1 MEDKE
6 RTWTPDHDQQEI
18 IDIRQGRHLVLAPP
32 GCGKTQIL
40 AERTRKAHAGG
51 VPYGDMLCLTFTN
64 RAARGMRERIG
75 ANLDDPHT
83 TEVFVGNVHRYCARF
98 LFENAVVPAET
109 SVIDDDTAVSIL
121 ATYLNEDE
129 TKVMDDYR
137 RRSDYARVV
146 FISHLMMEVEHGLP
160 KSLRQHPDCLTREDI
175 AVFRALCKMQG
186 KEFTREAL
194 LDIYHH
200 NDYYRDAVTL
210 PGFDPVLRPSAQRTL
225 QRLRYAHAYQ
235 AYKTQNLLIDFEDLL
250 LLTYFSLHNQKDYK
264 RYPWIQVDEVQDLN
278 PLQLAII
285 DELSEDAG
293 NGESHDGVAHSEDL
307 PGEGNQAVSTM
318 TDRGCVV
325 YLGDEQQ
332 AIFSFMGAKLST
344 LGLLKERCGGNI
356 HYLGKNHRSPK
367 YLLDLLNRYAVEV
380 LRTDPDLLPK
390 TDDVDKDANGRLAI
404 IASDNVDCEQT
415 DIAHIVGE
423 LRQSHPHETVAVI
436 VNANRDADSMS
447 KTLETQGIHHFKV
460 SGSDL
465 FSSEE
470 VKLLLAHLTVLDN
483 DQQFLAWARLLKGL
497 QVCSTH
503 ASARRLMHLLKERAI
518 SPADLLTGDKTML
531 QRFVETY
538 QHEDIVVFDT
548 ETTGLNVFEDDVV
561 QIAAERIRQGR
572 VVDTFSVYVETDREI
587 PQMLGD
593 IVNPIIEERKHQ
605 QLHSHEEALRMFLD
619 FARGSVLLG
628 HNADYD
634 YHIMQ
639 CNVERYLPEVNW
651 AEQQPV
657 CFDSLRLIRLLRP
670 DLKAFKLK
678 LLLQE
683 LHLEGQNSHL
693 ADDDVFATVSL
704 VNYCY
709 EKAQEIVPQQQELL
723 SRKGVAAQIELLR
736 RHYAD
741 CYAEGLRQL
750 YVRREPSATP
760 ALVAELQRFHDG
772 VVKNEW
778 MRRVEKLPVILR
790 FLTKDVI
797 DVGQEP
803 SLKEQLDRHVVEL
816 NTFKEA
822 DLCGSSTMEE
832 KVFVST
838 IHKAKG
844 LEFDSVIVFDV
855 VDGRIPNYYN
865 GDNQQ
870 LNDEDARKLYVAMSR
885 AKRRLFI
892 SYSKAK
898 MTAYGIKPQRLS
910 RFLNNVK
917 EMMEQ

>member
-1 MEDKE
+1 MESKE
-6 RTWTPDHDQQEI
+6 KTWTPDRDQQEI
-18 IDIRQGRHLVLAPP
+18 IGLQYGRHLVLAPP

-40 AERTRKAHAGG
+40 AERIRKAHAEG
-51 VPYGDMLCLTFTN
+51 VAYSDMLCLTFTN
-64 RAARGMRERIG
+64 RAARGMRERISS
-75 ANLDDPHT
+75 NLGDSGT
-83 TEVFVGNVHRYCARF
+83 TQVFVGNVHRFCARF
-98 LFENAVVPAET
+98 LFENAVVPGET

-129 TKVMDDYR
+129 DKVLGNYR
-137 RRSDYARVV
+137 RRSDYNRVL
-146 FISHLMMEVEHGLP
+146 FISHLMYEIEHRLP
-160 KSLRQHPDCLTREDI
+160 KALRQHPDCLTKEDI
-175 AVFRALCKMQG
+175 AALRAICKMQHR
-186 KEFTREAL
+186 EFTREAL

-200 NDYYRDAVTL
+200 NDFYRDAVL
-210 PGFDPVLRPSAQRTL
+210 QPDFDAVLRPSAQRTL
-225 QRLRYAHAYQ
+225 QFLRYAHAYQ
-235 AYKTQNLLIDFEDLL
+235 AYKRQNLLLDFEDLL
-250 LLTYFSLHNQKDYK
+250 LLTYFALHDNADYK

-285 DELSEDAG
+285 NELSTASLVEQ
-293 NGESHDGVAHSEDL
+293 SSQHDTHSLSD
-307 PGEGNQAVSTM
+307 EG
-318 TDRGCVV
+318 CII

-344 LGLLKERCGGNI
+344 LGLLKDRCKGNI
-356 HYLGKNHRSPK
+356 HYLGQNHRSPK
-367 YLLDLLNRYAVEV
+367 YLLDFLNRYAVNE
-380 LRTDPDLLPK
+380 LHTDPELLPQ
-390 TDDVDKDANGRLAI
+390 TADCDDKANGRLAI
-404 IASDNVDCEQT
+404 VASDDVDSEFN
-415 DIAHIVGE
+415 DIAHLVE
-423 LRQSHPHETVAVI
+423 QLRHAHPEETVAVI
-436 VNANRDADSMS
+436 VNANRDADAMS
-447 KTLETQGIHHFKV
+447 RALTAQDIRHFKV

-465 FSSEE
+465 FASDE

-483 DQQFLAWARLLKGL
+483 DQQFLAWARLFKGL
-497 QVCSTH
+497 QVCATH
-503 ASARRLMHLLKERAI
+503 ASARRLMHQLKERAV
-518 SPADLLTGDKTML
+518 SPAELLTGDKTML

-538 QHEDIVVFDT
+538 QQEDIVVFDT

-587 PQMLGD
+587 PLMLGD

-605 QLHSHEEALRMFLD
+605 QLHSHAEALRMFLN
-619 FARGSVLLG
+619 FAHGSALLG

-639 CNVERYLPEVNW
+639 CNVARYLPGVSW
-651 AEQQPV
+651 VEQQPV

-709 EKAQEIVPQQQELL
+709 EKAQEVVLQQQEFL
-723 SRKGVAAQIELLR
+723 SRKGVAAQIKLLR
-736 RHYAD
+736 DHYASF
-741 CYAEGLRQL
+741 YTEALQRLYQRRQPT
-750 YVRREPSATP
+750 EDP
-760 ALVAELQRFHDG
+760 ALVAELQLFSDYA
-772 VVKNEW
+772 VKKGW
-778 MRRVEKLPVILR
+778 MKRLEKLPVILR
-790 FLTKDVI
+790 FLAYDII
-797 DVGQEP
+797 DVEQER
-803 SLKEQLDRHVVEL
+803 SLKEQLDRHVMEL

-822 DLCGSSTMEE
+822 DLCGSTTIEDR
-832 KVFVST
+832 VFVST

-844 LEFDSVIVFDV
+844 LEFDNVIVFDV

-892 SYSKAK
+892 AYSKAK
-898 MTAYGIKPQRLS
+898 LTAYGIKQQRLS
-910 RFLNNVK
+910 RFLDSVK
-917 EMMEQ
+917 EMME

>member
-1 MEDKE
+1 MESKE
-6 RTWTPDHDQQEI
+6 KTWTPDRDQQEI
-18 IDIRQGRHLVLAPP
+18 IGLSHGRHLVLAPP

-40 AERTRKAHAGG
+40 AERVRKAHAEG
-51 VPYGDMLCLTFTN
+51 VAYSDMLCLTFTN
-64 RAARGMRERIG
+64 RAARGMRERISS
-75 ANLDDPHT
+75 NLGDPDT
-83 TEVFVGNVHRYCARF
+83 AQVFVGNVHRFCVRF
-98 LFENAVVPAET
+98 LFENAVVPGET

-129 TKVMDDYR
+129 DKVMGNYQ
-137 RRSDYARVV
+137 RRSDYNRVV
-146 FISHLMMEVEHGLP
+146 FISHLMYEIEHGLP
-160 KSLRQHPDCLTREDI
+160 KALRQHPDCLSSEDI
-175 AVFRALCKMQG
+175 AALRAICKMQRR
-186 KEFTREAL
+186 EFTREAL

-200 NDYYRDAVTL
+200 NDFYRDAVL
-210 PGFDPVLRPSAQRTL
+210 QPDFDVVLRPSAQRTL
-225 QRLRYAHAYQ
+225 QFLRYAHAYQ
-235 AYKTQNLLIDFEDLL
+235 AYKRQNLLLDFEDLL
-250 LLTYFSLHNQKDYK
+250 LLTYLALHDNKDYK

-285 DELSEDAG
+285 DELATASLAVASSEHKSQTPSA
-293 NGESHDGVAHSEDL
+293 A
-307 PGEGNQAVSTM
+307 
-318 TDRGCVV
+318 GCVI

-344 LGLLKERCGGNI
+344 LGLLKERCKGNI
-356 HYLGKNHRSPK
+356 HYLGQNHRSPK
-367 YLLDLLNRYAVEV
+367 YLLNFLNRYAVNE
-380 LRTDPDLLPK
+380 LHTDPELLPQ
-390 TDDVDKDANGRLAI
+390 TADCDDKANGRLAI
-404 IASDNVDCEQT
+404 VASDDVDSEFNDTAHLVEQLRH
-415 DIAHIVGE
+415 AHPE
-423 LRQSHPHETVAVI
+423 ETVAVI
-436 VNANRDADSMS
+436 VNANRDADAMS
-447 KTLETQGIHHFKV
+447 RALSAQDIRHFKV

-465 FSSEE
+465 FASDE

-483 DQQFLAWARLLKGL
+483 DQQFLAWARLFKGL
-497 QVCSTH
+497 QVCATH
-503 ASARRLMHLLKERAI
+503 ASARRLMHQLKKRAV
-518 SPADLLTGDKTML
+518 SPAELLTGDKTML

-538 QHEDIVVFDT
+538 QQEDIVVFDT

-587 PQMLGD
+587 PSMLGD

-605 QLHSHEEALRMFLD
+605 QLHSHAEALRMFLN
-619 FARGSVLLG
+619 FAHGSALLG

-639 CNVERYLPEVNW
+639 CNVDRYLPEVNW
-651 AEQQPV
+651 AERQPV

-709 EKAQEIVPQQQELL
+709 EKAQEVVPQQQEFL
-723 SRKGVAAQIELLR
+723 SRKGVAAQIKLLR
-736 RHYAD
+736 DHYASF
-741 CYAEGLRQL
+741 YIEALQRLYQRRQPT
-750 YVRREPSATP
+750 EDP
-760 ALVAELQRFHDG
+760 ALVAELQLFSDYA
-772 VVKNEW
+772 VKNGW
-778 MRRVEKLPVILR
+778 MKQVKKLPVILR
-790 FLTKDVI
+790 FLAYDII
-797 DVGQEP
+797 DVEKEH
-803 SLKEQLDRHVVEL
+803 SLKEQLDSHVMEL

-822 DLCGSSTMEE
+822 DLCGSTTIQEH
-832 KVFVST
+832 VFVST

-844 LEFDSVIVFDV
+844 LEFDNVIVFDV

-898 MTAYGIKPQRLS
+898 LTAYGIKQQRLS
-910 RFLNNVK
+910 RFLDSVK
-917 EMMEQ
+917 EMMG

>member
-1 MEDKE
+1 MESKE
-6 RTWTPDHDQQEI
+6 KTWTPDQDQQEI
-18 IDIRQGRHLVLAPP
+18 IGLQHGRHLVLAPP

-40 AERTRKAHAGG
+40 AERIRKAHAGG
-51 VPYGDMLCLTFTN
+51 VAYSDMLCLTFTN
-64 RAARGMRERIG
+64 RAARGMRERISSYLG
-75 ANLDDPHT
+75 DPGT
-83 TEVFVGNVHRYCARF
+83 TQVFVGNVHRFCARF
-98 LFENAVVPAET
+98 LFENAVVPGET

-129 TKVMDDYR
+129 DKVMGNYQ
-137 RRSDYARVV
+137 RRSDYNRVV
-146 FISHLMMEVEHGLP
+146 FISHLMYEIEHGLP
-160 KSLRQHPDCLTREDI
+160 KALLQHPDCLTKEDI
-175 AVFRALCKMQG
+175 TALRAICKMQHR
-186 KEFTREAL
+186 EFTREAL

-200 NDYYRDAVTL
+200 NEFYRDAVL
-210 PGFDPVLRPSAQRTL
+210 QPDFDAVLRLSAQRTL
-225 QRLRYAHAYQ
+225 QFLRYAHAYQ
-235 AYKTQNLLIDFEDLL
+235 AYKRQNLLLDFEDLL
-250 LLTYFSLHNQKDYK
+250 LLTYLALHDNTDYK

-285 DELSEDAG
+285 DELAMASLAVASSG
-293 NGESHDGVAHSEDL
+293 PESRSQS
-307 PGEGNQAVSTM
+307 GEG
-318 TDRGCVV
+318 CVI

-344 LGLLKERCGGNI
+344 LGLLKERCKGNI
-356 HYLGKNHRSPK
+356 HYLGQNHRSPK
-367 YLLDLLNRYAVEV
+367 YLLDLLNRYAVDE
-380 LRTDPDLLPK
+380 LHTDPELLPQ
-390 TDDVDKDANGRLAI
+390 TADGDDKANGRLAI
-404 IASDNVDCEQT
+404 LASDDVDSEFNDTAHLVEQLRH
-415 DIAHIVGE
+415 AHPE
-423 LRQSHPHETVAVI
+423 ETVAVI
-436 VNANRDADSMS
+436 VNANRDADAMS
-447 KTLETQGIHHFKV
+447 RALTAQDIRHFKV

-465 FSSEE
+465 FASDE

-483 DQQFLAWARLLKGL
+483 DQQFLAWARLFKGL
-497 QVCSTH
+497 QVCATH
-503 ASARRLMHLLKERAI
+503 ASARRLMHQLKERAV
-518 SPADLLTGDKTML
+518 SPAELLMGDKTML

-538 QHEDIVVFDT
+538 QQEDIVVFDT

-587 PQMLGD
+587 PSMLGD

-605 QLHSHEEALRMFLD
+605 QLHSHAEALRMFLD
-619 FARGSVLLG
+619 FAHGSVLLG

-639 CNVERYLPEVNW
+639 CNVERYLSEVNW
-651 AEQQPV
+651 AERQPV

-709 EKAQEIVPQQQELL
+709 EKAQEIVPQQQEFL
-723 SRKGVAAQIELLR
+723 SRKGVAAQIKLLR
-736 RHYAD
+736 DHYASF
-741 CYAEGLRQL
+741 YSEALQRLYQRRQPT
-750 YVRREPSATP
+750 EDP
-760 ALVAELQRFHDG
+760 ALVAELQLFSDYA
-772 VVKNEW
+772 VKNGW
-778 MRRVEKLPVILR
+778 MKQVKKLPVILR
-790 FLTKDVI
+790 FLAYDII
-797 DVGQEP
+797 DVEQER
-803 SLKEQLDRHVVEL
+803 SLKEQLDRHVMEL

-822 DLCGSSTMEE
+822 DLCGSSTIQEH
-832 KVFVST
+832 VFVST

-844 LEFDSVIVFDV
+844 LEFDNVIVFDA

-898 MTAYGIKPQRLS
+898 LTAYGIKPQRLS
-910 RFLNNVK
+910 RFLDSVK
-917 EMMEQ
+917 KMME

>member
-1 MEDKE
+1 MESKE
-6 RTWTPDHDQQEI
+6 KTWTPDQDQQEI
-18 IDIRQGRHLVLAPP
+18 IGLQHGRHLVLAPP

-40 AERTRKAHAGG
+40 AERIRKAHAGG
-51 VPYGDMLCLTFTN
+51 VAYGDMLCLTFTN
-64 RAARGMRERIG
+64 RAARGMRERISS
-75 ANLDDPHT
+75 NLGDPDT
-83 TEVFVGNVHRYCARF
+83 AQVFVGNVHRFCARF
-98 LFENAVVPAET
+98 LFENAVVPGET

-129 TKVMDDYR
+129 DKVMGNYR
-137 RRSDYARVV
+137 RRSDYNRVV
-146 FISHLMMEVEHGLP
+146 FISHLMFEIERGLP
-160 KSLRQHPDCLTREDI
+160 KAMRQHPDCLTREDI
-175 AVFRALCKMQG
+175 TVLRAICKMQHR
-186 KEFTREAL
+186 EFTREAL

-200 NDYYRDAVTL
+200 NDFYRDAVL
-210 PGFDPVLRPSAQRTL
+210 QPDFDAVLRPSAQRIL
-225 QRLRYAHAYQ
+225 QFLRYAHAYQ
-235 AYKTQNLLIDFEDLL
+235 AYKRQNLLLDFEDLL
-250 LLTYFSLHNQKDYK
+250 LLTYLSLHDNKDYK

-285 DELSEDAG
+285 DELATASLAAASSG
-293 NGESHDGVAHSEDL
+293 HESR
-307 PGEGNQAVSTM
+307 PKFGEG
-318 TDRGCVV
+318 CVI

-344 LGLLKERCGGNI
+344 LGLLKERCKGNI
-356 HYLGKNHRSPK
+356 HYLGQNHRSPK
-367 YLLDLLNRYAVEV
+367 YLLDLLNRYAVDE
-380 LRTDPDLLPK
+380 LHTDPELLPQ
-390 TDDVDKDANGRLAI
+390 TADCDDKANGRLAI
-404 IASDNVDCEQT
+404 VASDDVDSEFNDITHLVEQ
-415 DIAHIVGE
+415 
-423 LRQSHPHETVAVI
+423 LRQAHPDETVAVI
-436 VNANRDADSMS
+436 VNANRDADAMS
-447 KTLETQGIHHFKV
+447 RALAAQDIRHFKV

-465 FSSEE
+465 FASDE

-483 DQQFLAWARLLKGL
+483 DQQFLAWARLFKGL
-497 QVCSTH
+497 QACATH
-503 ASARRLMHLLKERAI
+503 ASARRLMHQLKERAV
-518 SPADLLTGDKTML
+518 SPAELLTGDKTML

-538 QHEDIVVFDT
+538 QQEDIVVFDT

-587 PQMLGD
+587 PSMLGD

-605 QLHSHEEALRMFLD
+605 QLHSHAEALKMFLD
-619 FARGSVLLG
+619 FALGSVLLG

-651 AEQQPV
+651 AERQSV

-678 LLLQE
+678 QLLLE

-709 EKAQEIVPQQQELL
+709 EKAQEVVPQQQEFL
-723 SRKGVAAQIELLR
+723 SRKGVAEQIKLLR
-736 RHYAD
+736 DHYASF
-741 CYAEGLRQL
+741 YIEALQRLYQRRQST
-750 YVRREPSATP
+750 EDP
-760 ALVAELQRFHDG
+760 ALVAELQFFCDYA
-772 VVKNEW
+772 VKNGW
-778 MRRVEKLPVILR
+778 MKRVKKLPVILR
-790 FLTKDVI
+790 FLAYDII
-797 DVGQEP
+797 DVEQEY
-803 SLKEQLDRHVVEL
+803 SLKEQLNRHVMEL

-822 DLCGSSTMEE
+822 DLCGSSTIQEH
-832 KVFVST
+832 VFVST

-844 LEFDSVIVFDV
+844 LEFDNVIVFDA

-898 MTAYGIKPQRLS
+898 LTAYGIKPQRLS
-910 RFLNNVK
+910 RFLDSVK
-917 EMMEQ
+917 KMME

>member
-1 MEDKE
+1 MESKE
-6 RTWTPDHDQQEI
+6 KTWTPDQDQQEI
-18 IDIRQGRHLVLAPP
+18 IGLQHGRHLVLAPP

-40 AERTRKAHAGG
+40 AERIRKAHAGG
-51 VPYGDMLCLTFTN
+51 VAYGDMLCLTFTN
-64 RAARGMRERIG
+64 RAARGMRERISS
-75 ANLDDPHT
+75 NLGDPDT
-83 TEVFVGNVHRYCARF
+83 AQVFVGNVHRFCARF
-98 LFENAVVPAET
+98 LFENAVVPGET

-129 TKVMDDYR
+129 DKVMGNYQ
-137 RRSDYARVV
+137 RRSDYNRVV
-146 FISHLMMEVEHGLP
+146 FISHLMYEIEHGLP
-160 KSLRQHPDCLTREDI
+160 KALRQHPDCLTREDI
-175 AVFRALCKMQG
+175 TALRAICKMQHR
-186 KEFTREAL
+186 EFTREVL

-200 NDYYRDAVTL
+200 NEFYRDAVL
-210 PGFDPVLRPSAQRTL
+210 QPDFDAVLRPSAQRTL
-225 QRLRYAHAYQ
+225 QFLRYAHAYH
-235 AYKTQNLLIDFEDLL
+235 AYKQQNLLLDFEDLL
-250 LLTYFSLHNQKDYK
+250 LLTYLVLHDSKDYK

-285 DELSEDAG
+285 DELAAASLAIASSEHEPQPQSD
-293 NGESHDGVAHSEDL
+293 E
-307 PGEGNQAVSTM
+307 
-318 TDRGCVV
+318 GCVI

-344 LGLLKERCGGNI
+344 LGLLKERCKGNI
-356 HYLGKNHRSPK
+356 HYLGQNHRSPK
-367 YLLDLLNRYAVEV
+367 YLLDFLNRYAVDE
-380 LRTDPDLLPK
+380 LHTDPDLLPQ
-390 TDDVDKDANGRLAI
+390 TADCDDKANGRLAI
-404 IASDNVDCEQT
+404 LASDDVDSEFNDITHLVEQ
-415 DIAHIVGE
+415 
-423 LRQSHPHETVAVI
+423 LRQVHPDETVAVI
-436 VNANRDADSMS
+436 VNANRDADAMS
-447 KTLETQGIHHFKV
+447 RALAAQDIRHFKV

-465 FSSEE
+465 FASDE

-483 DQQFLAWARLLKGL
+483 DQQFLAWARLFKGL
-497 QVCSTH
+497 QVCATH
-503 ASARRLMHLLKERAI
+503 ASARRLMHQLKERAV
-518 SPADLLTGDKTML
+518 SPAELLTGDKTKL

-538 QHEDIVVFDT
+538 QQEDIVVFDT

-587 PQMLGD
+587 PSMLGD

-605 QLHSHEEALRMFLD
+605 QLHSHAEALKMFLD
-619 FARGSVLLG
+619 FAHGSVLLG

-651 AEQQPV
+651 AEQQPD
-657 CFDSLRLIRLLRP
+657 CFDSMRLIRLLRP

-709 EKAQEIVPQQQELL
+709 EKAQEVVPQQQEFL
-723 SRKGVAAQIELLR
+723 SRKGVAAQIKLLCD
-736 RHYAD
+736 HYASFYLEALQRLYQ
-741 CYAEGLRQL
+741 CRQPT
-750 YVRREPSATP
+750 EDP
-760 ALVAELQRFHDG
+760 ALVAELQLFCDYA
-772 VVKNEW
+772 VKNGW
-778 MRRVEKLPVILR
+778 MKCVKKLPVILR
-790 FLTKDVI
+790 FLAYDII
-797 DVGQEP
+797 DVEQER
-803 SLKEQLDRHVVEL
+803 SLKEQLDHHVMEL

-822 DLCGSSTMEE
+822 DLCGSSTIQEH
-832 KVFVST
+832 VFVST

-844 LEFDSVIVFDV
+844 LEFDNVIVFDA

-898 MTAYGIKPQRLS
+898 LTAYGIKPQRLS
-910 RFLNNVK
+910 RFLDSVK
-917 EMMEQ
+917 KMMG

>member
-1 MEDKE
+1 MESKE
-6 RTWTPDHDQQEI
+6 KTWTPDRDQQEI
-18 IDIRQGRHLVLAPP
+18 IGLQYGRHLVLAPP

-40 AERTRKAHAGG
+40 AERIRKAHAEG
-51 VPYGDMLCLTFTN
+51 VAYSDMLCLTFTN
-64 RAARGMRERIG
+64 RAARGMRERISS
-75 ANLDDPHT
+75 NLGDSGT
-83 TEVFVGNVHRYCARF
+83 TQVFVGNVHRFCARF
-98 LFENAVVPAET
+98 LFENAVVPGET

-129 TKVMDDYR
+129 DKVLGNYR
-137 RRSDYARVV
+137 RRSDYNRVL
-146 FISHLMMEVEHGLP
+146 FISHLMYEIEHRLP
-160 KSLRQHPDCLTREDI
+160 KALRQHPDCLTKEDI
-175 AVFRALCKMQG
+175 AALRAICKMQHR
-186 KEFTREAL
+186 EFTREAL

-200 NDYYRDAVTL
+200 NDFYRDAVL
-210 PGFDPVLRPSAQRTL
+210 QPDFDAVLRPSAQRTL
-225 QRLRYAHAYQ
+225 QFLRYAHAYQ
-235 AYKTQNLLIDFEDLL
+235 AYKRQNLLLDFEDLL
-250 LLTYFSLHNQKDYK
+250 LLTYFALHDNADYK

-285 DELSEDAG
+285 NELSTASLVEQ
-293 NGESHDGVAHSEDL
+293 SSQHDTQSQSE
-307 PGEGNQAVSTM
+307 E
-318 TDRGCVV
+318 GCVI

-332 AIFSFMGAKLST
+332 AIFSFMGAKHST
-344 LGLLKERCGGNI
+344 LGLLKDRCKGNI
-356 HYLGKNHRSPK
+356 HYLGQNHRSPK
-367 YLLDLLNRYAVEV
+367 YLLDFLNRYAVNE
-380 LRTDPDLLPK
+380 LHTDPELLPQ
-390 TDDVDKDANGRLAI
+390 TADCDDKANGRLAI
-404 IASDNVDCEQT
+404 VASDDVDSEFN
-415 DIAHIVGE
+415 DIAHLVE
-423 LRQSHPHETVAVI
+423 QLRHAHPEETVAVI
-436 VNANRDADSMS
+436 VNANRDADAMS
-447 KTLETQGIHHFKV
+447 RALTAQDIRHFKV

-465 FSSEE
+465 FASDE

-483 DQQFLAWARLLKGL
+483 DQQFLAWARLFKGL
-497 QVCSTH
+497 QVCATH
-503 ASARRLMHLLKERAI
+503 ASARRLMHQLKERAV
-518 SPADLLTGDKTML
+518 SPAELLTGDKTML

-538 QHEDIVVFDT
+538 QREDIVVFDT

-605 QLHSHEEALRMFLD
+605 QLHTHAEALRMFLD

-651 AEQQPV
+651 AERQPV

-709 EKAQEIVPQQQELL
+709 EKAQEVVPQQQEFLA
-723 SRKGVAAQIELLR
+723 RKGIAAQVKLLR
-736 RHYAD
+736 DHYASF
-741 CYAEGLRQL
+741 YVEAMQRLYQRRQPT
-750 YVRREPSATP
+750 EEP
-760 ALVAELQRFHDG
+760 ALVAELQLFSDYA
-772 VVKNEW
+772 VKEGW
-778 MRRVEKLPVILR
+778 MKQVKKLPVILR
-790 FLTKDVI
+790 FLAYDII
-797 DVGQEP
+797 DVEQER
-803 SLKEQLDRHVVEL
+803 SLKEQLDRHVMEL

-822 DLCGSSTMEE
+822 DLCGSSTIQEH
-832 KVFVST
+832 VFVST

-844 LEFDSVIVFDV
+844 LEFDNVIVFDA

-892 SYSKAK
+892 SYSNAK
-898 MTAYGIKPQRLS
+898 LTAYGIKPQRLT
-910 RFLNNVK
+910 RFLDSVK
-917 EMMEQ
+917 GMME

>member
-1 MEDKE
+1 MESKE
-6 RTWTPDHDQQEI
+6 KTWTPDRDQQEI
-18 IDIRQGRHLVLAPP
+18 IGLQYGRHLVLAPP

-40 AERTRKAHAGG
+40 AERIRKAHAEG
-51 VPYGDMLCLTFTN
+51 VAYSDMLCLTFTN
-64 RAARGMRERIG
+64 RAARGMRERISS
-75 ANLDDPHT
+75 NLGDSGT
-83 TEVFVGNVHRYCARF
+83 TQVFVGNVHRFCARF
-98 LFENAVVPAET
+98 LFENAVVPGET

-129 TKVMDDYR
+129 DKVLGNYR
-137 RRSDYARVV
+137 RRSDYNRVL
-146 FISHLMMEVEHGLP
+146 FISHLMYEIEHRLP
-160 KSLRQHPDCLTREDI
+160 KALRQHPDCLTKEDI
-175 AVFRALCKMQG
+175 AALRAICKMQHR
-186 KEFTREAL
+186 EFTREAL

-200 NDYYRDAVTL
+200 NDFYRDAVL
-210 PGFDPVLRPSAQRTL
+210 QPDFDAVLRPSAQRTL
-225 QRLRYAHAYQ
+225 QFLRYAHAYQ
-235 AYKTQNLLIDFEDLL
+235 AYKRQNLLLDFEDLL
-250 LLTYFSLHNQKDYK
+250 LLTYLALHDNKDYK

-285 DELSEDAG
+285 DELATASLAVASSEHKSQTPSA
-293 NGESHDGVAHSEDL
+293 A
-307 PGEGNQAVSTM
+307 
-318 TDRGCVV
+318 GCVI

-344 LGLLKERCGGNI
+344 LGLLKERCKSNI
-356 HYLGKNHRSPK
+356 HYLGQNHRSPK
-367 YLLDLLNRYAVEV
+367 YLLDFLNRYAVNE
-380 LRTDPDLLPK
+380 LHTDPELLPQ
-390 TDDVDKDANGRLAI
+390 TADCDDKANGRLAI
-404 IASDNVDCEQT
+404 VASDDVDSEFNDTAHLVEQLRH
-415 DIAHIVGE
+415 AHPE
-423 LRQSHPHETVAVI
+423 ETVAVI
-436 VNANRDADSMS
+436 VNANRDADAMS
-447 KTLETQGIHHFKV
+447 RALTAQDIRHFKV

-465 FSSEE
+465 FASDE

-483 DQQFLAWARLLKGL
+483 DQQFLAWARLFKGL
-497 QVCSTH
+497 QVCATH
-503 ASARRLMHLLKERAI
+503 ASARRLMHQLKERAV
-518 SPADLLTGDKTML
+518 SPAELLTGDKTML

-538 QHEDIVVFDT
+538 QQEDIVVFDT

-587 PQMLGD
+587 PLMLGD

-605 QLHSHEEALRMFLD
+605 QLHSHAEALRMFLN
-619 FARGSVLLG
+619 FAHGSALLG

-639 CNVERYLPEVNW
+639 CNVARYLPGVSW
-651 AEQQPV
+651 VEQQPV

-709 EKAQEIVPQQQELL
+709 EKAQEVVLQQQEFL
-723 SRKGVAAQIELLR
+723 SRKGVAAQIKLLR
-736 RHYAD
+736 DHYASF
-741 CYAEGLRQL
+741 YTEALQRLYQRRQPT
-750 YVRREPSATP
+750 EDP
-760 ALVAELQRFHDG
+760 ALVAELQLFSDYA
-772 VVKNEW
+772 VKKGW
-778 MRRVEKLPVILR
+778 MKRLEKLPVILR
-790 FLTKDVI
+790 FLAYDII
-797 DVGQEP
+797 DVEQER
-803 SLKEQLDRHVVEL
+803 SLKEQLDRHVMEL

-822 DLCGSSTMEE
+822 DLCGSTTIEDR
-832 KVFVST
+832 VFVST

-844 LEFDSVIVFDV
+844 LEFDNVIVFDV

-892 SYSKAK
+892 AYSKAK
-898 MTAYGIKPQRLS
+898 LTAYGIKQQRLS
-910 RFLNNVK
+910 RFLDSVK
-917 EMMEQ
+917 EMME

>member
-1 MEDKE
+1 MESKE
-6 RTWTPDHDQQEI
+6 KTWTPDLGLSH
-18 IDIRQGRHLVLAPP
+18 GRHLVLAPP

-40 AERTRKAHAGG
+40 AERVRKAHAEG
-51 VPYGDMLCLTFTN
+51 VAYSDMLCLTFTN
-64 RAARGMRERIG
+64 RAARGMRERISS
-75 ANLDDPHT
+75 NLGDPDT
-83 TEVFVGNVHRYCARF
+83 TQVFVGNVHRYCARF
-98 LFENAVVPAET
+98 LFENAVVPGET

-129 TKVMDDYR
+129 DKVMGNYQ
-137 RRSDYARVV
+137 RRSDYNRVV
-146 FISHLMMEVEHGLP
+146 FISHLMYEIEHGLP
-160 KSLRQHPDCLTREDI
+160 KALRQHPDSLSSEDI
-175 AVFRALCKMQG
+175 AALRAICKMQHR
-186 KEFTREAL
+186 EFTREAL

-200 NDYYRDAVTL
+200 NDFYRDAVL
-210 PGFDPVLRPSAQRTL
+210 QPDFDVVLRPSAQRTL
-225 QRLRYAHAYQ
+225 QFLRYAHAYQ
-235 AYKTQNLLIDFEDLL
+235 AYKRQNLLLDFEDLL
-250 LLTYFSLHNQKDYK
+250 LLTYFALHDNADYK

-285 DELSEDAG
+285 NELSTASLVEQ
-293 NGESHDGVAHSEDL
+293 SSQHDTHSLSD
-307 PGEGNQAVSTM
+307 EG
-318 TDRGCVV
+318 CII

-344 LGLLKERCGGNI
+344 LGLLKDRCKGNI
-356 HYLGKNHRSPK
+356 HYLGQNHRSPK
-367 YLLDLLNRYAVEV
+367 YLLDFLNRYAVNE
-380 LRTDPDLLPK
+380 LHTDPELLPQ
-390 TDDVDKDANGRLAI
+390 TADCDDKANGRLAI
-404 IASDNVDCEQT
+404 VASDDVDSEFN
-415 DIAHIVGE
+415 DIAHLVE
-423 LRQSHPHETVAVI
+423 QLRHAHPEETVAVI
-436 VNANRDADSMS
+436 VNANRDADAMS
-447 KTLETQGIHHFKV
+447 RALTAQDIRHFKV

-465 FSSEE
+465 FASDE
-470 VKLLLAHLTVLDN
+470 VKLLLAHL
-483 DQQFLAWARLLKGL
+483 K
-497 QVCSTH
+497 
-503 ASARRLMHLLKERAI
+503 RAV
-518 SPADLLTGDKTML
+518 SPAELLTGDKTML

-538 QHEDIVVFDT
+538 QQEDIVVFDT

-587 PQMLGD
+587 PLMLGD

-605 QLHSHEEALRMFLD
+605 QLHSHAEALRMFLN
-619 FARGSVLLG
+619 FAHGSALLG

-639 CNVERYLPEVNW
+639 CNVARYLPGVSW
-651 AEQQPV
+651 VEQQPV

-709 EKAQEIVPQQQELL
+709 EKAQEVVLQQQEFL
-723 SRKGVAAQIELLR
+723 SRKGVAAQIKLLR
-736 RHYAD
+736 DHYASF
-741 CYAEGLRQL
+741 YTEALQRLYQRRQPT
-750 YVRREPSATP
+750 EDP
-760 ALVAELQRFHDG
+760 ALVAELQLFSDYA
-772 VVKNEW
+772 VKKGW
-778 MRRVEKLPVILR
+778 MKRLEKLPVILR
-790 FLTKDVI
+790 FLAYDII
-797 DVGQEP
+797 DVEQER
-803 SLKEQLDRHVVEL
+803 SLKEQLDRHVMEL

-822 DLCGSSTMEE
+822 DLCGSTTIEDR
-832 KVFVST
+832 VFVST

-844 LEFDSVIVFDV
+844 LEFDNVIVFDV

-892 SYSKAK
+892 AYSKAK
-898 MTAYGIKPQRLS
+898 LTAYGIKQQRLS
-910 RFLNNVK
+910 RFLDSVK
-917 EMMEQ
+917 EMME

>member
-1 MEDKE
+1 MESKE
-6 RTWTPDHDQQEI
+6 KTWTPDQDQQEI
-18 IDIRQGRHLVLAPP
+18 IGLQHGRHLVLAPP

-40 AERTRKAHAGG
+40 AERIRKAHAGG
-51 VPYGDMLCLTFTN
+51 VAYGDMLCLTFTN
-64 RAARGMRERIG
+64 RAARGMRERISS
-75 ANLDDPHT
+75 NLGDPDT
-83 TEVFVGNVHRYCARF
+83 AQVFVGNVHRFCARF
-98 LFENAVVPAET
+98 LFENAVVPGET

-129 TKVMDDYR
+129 DKVMGNYR
-137 RRSDYARVV
+137 RRSDYNRVV
-146 FISHLMMEVEHGLP
+146 FISHLMFEIERGLP
-160 KSLRQHPDCLTREDI
+160 KAMRQHPDCLTREDI
-175 AVFRALCKMQG
+175 TVLRAICKMQHR
-186 KEFTREAL
+186 EFTREAL

-200 NDYYRDAVTL
+200 NDFYRDAVL
-210 PGFDPVLRPSAQRTL
+210 QPDFDAVLRPSAQRIL
-225 QRLRYAHAYQ
+225 QFLRYAHAYQ
-235 AYKTQNLLIDFEDLL
+235 AYKRQNLLLDFEDLL
-250 LLTYFSLHNQKDYK
+250 LLTYLALHDNKDYK

-285 DELSEDAG
+285 DELATASLAAASSG
-293 NGESHDGVAHSEDL
+293 HESR
-307 PGEGNQAVSTM
+307 PQFGEG
-318 TDRGCVV
+318 CVI

-344 LGLLKERCGGNI
+344 LGLLKERCKGNI
-356 HYLGKNHRSPK
+356 HYFGQNHRSPK
-367 YLLDLLNRYAVEV
+367 YLLDLLNRYAVDE
-380 LRTDPDLLPK
+380 LHTDPELLPQ
-390 TDDVDKDANGRLAI
+390 TADCDDKANGRLAI
-404 IASDNVDCEQT
+404 VASDDVDSEFNDITHLVEQ
-415 DIAHIVGE
+415 
-423 LRQSHPHETVAVI
+423 LRQAHPDETVAVI
-436 VNANRDADSMS
+436 VNANRDADAMS
-447 KTLETQGIHHFKV
+447 RALAAQDIRHFKV

-465 FSSEE
+465 FASDE

-483 DQQFLAWARLLKGL
+483 DRQFLAWARLFKGL
-497 QVCSTH
+497 QACATH
-503 ASARRLMHLLKERAI
+503 ASARRLMHQLKERAV
-518 SPADLLTGDKTML
+518 SPAELLTGDKTML

-538 QHEDIVVFDT
+538 QQEDIVVFDT

-605 QLHSHEEALRMFLD
+605 QLHTHAEALRMFLD
-619 FARGSVLLG
+619 FAHGSVLLG

-651 AEQQPV
+651 AERQPV

-678 LLLQE
+678 QLLQE

-709 EKAQEIVPQQQELL
+709 EKAQKVVPQQQEFL
-723 SRKGVAAQIELLR
+723 SRKGVAAQIKLLR
-736 RHYAD
+736 DHYASF
-741 CYAEGLRQL
+741 YIEALQRLYQRRQST
-750 YVRREPSATP
+750 EDP
-760 ALVAELQRFHDG
+760 ALVAELQLFSDYT
-772 VVKNEW
+772 VKNGW
-778 MRRVEKLPVILR
+778 MKRVKKLPVILR
-790 FLTKDVI
+790 FLAYDII
-797 DVGQEP
+797 DVEQEY
-803 SLKEQLDRHVVEL
+803 SLKEQLNRHVMEL

-822 DLCGSSTMEE
+822 DLCGSSTIQEH
-832 KVFVST
+832 VFVST

-844 LEFDSVIVFDV
+844 LEFDNVIVFDA

-898 MTAYGIKPQRLS
+898 LTKPQRLS
-910 RFLNNVK
+910 RFLDSVK
-917 EMMEQ
+917 KMME

>member
-1 MEDKE
+1 MESKE
-6 RTWTPDHDQQEI
+6 KTWTPDQDQQKI
-18 IDIRQGRHLVLAPP
+18 IGLQHGRHLVLAPP

-40 AERTRKAHAGG
+40 AERIRKAHAGG
-51 VPYGDMLCLTFTN
+51 VAYSDMLCLTFTN
-64 RAARGMRERIG
+64 RAARGMRERISS
-75 ANLDDPHT
+75 NLGDPDT
-83 TEVFVGNVHRYCARF
+83 TQVFVGNVHRYCARF
-98 LFENAVVPAET
+98 LFENVVVPGET

-129 TKVMDDYR
+129 DKVLGNYQ
-137 RRSDYARVV
+137 RRSDYNRVV
-146 FISHLMMEVEHGLP
+146 FISHLMYEIEHGLP
-160 KSLRQHPDCLTREDI
+160 KALRQHPDCLRGEDI
-175 AVFRALCKMQG
+175 TVLRAICKMQHR
-186 KEFTREAL
+186 EFTREAL

-200 NDYYRDAVTL
+200 NEFYRDAVL
-210 PGFDPVLRPSAQRTL
+210 QPDFDAVLRPSAQRTL
-225 QRLRYAHAYQ
+225 QFLRYAHAYQ
-235 AYKTQNLLIDFEDLL
+235 AYKRQNLLLDFEDLL
-250 LLTYFSLHNQKDYK
+250 LLTYLALHDNKDYK

-285 DELSEDAG
+285 DELATASLAVASSEHKSQTPSA
-293 NGESHDGVAHSEDL
+293 A
-307 PGEGNQAVSTM
+307 
-318 TDRGCVV
+318 GCVI

-344 LGLLKERCGGNI
+344 LGLLKERCKGNI
-356 HYLGKNHRSPK
+356 HYLGQNHRSPK
-367 YLLDLLNRYAVEV
+367 YLLNFLNRYAVNE
-380 LRTDPDLLPK
+380 LHTDPELLPQ
-390 TDDVDKDANGRLAI
+390 TADGDDKANGRLAI
-404 IASDNVDCEQT
+404 LASDDVDSEFN
-415 DIAHIVGE
+415 DIAHLVE
-423 LRQSHPHETVAVI
+423 QLRQAHPDETVAVI
-436 VNANRDADSMS
+436 VNANRDADAMS
-447 KTLETQGIHHFKV
+447 RALSAQDIRHFKV

-465 FSSEE
+465 FASDE

-483 DQQFLAWARLLKGL
+483 DQQFLAWARLFKGL
-497 QVCSTH
+497 QVCATH
-503 ASARRLMHLLKERAI
+503 ASARRLMHQLKERAV
-518 SPADLLTGDKTML
+518 SPAELLMGDKTML

-538 QHEDIVVFDT
+538 QQEDIVVFDT

-587 PQMLGD
+587 PSMLGD

-605 QLHSHEEALRMFLD
+605 QLHSHAEALRMFLD
-619 FARGSVLLG
+619 FAHGSVLLG

-639 CNVERYLPEVNW
+639 CNVERYLSEVNW
-651 AEQQPV
+651 AERQPV

-709 EKAQEIVPQQQELL
+709 EKAQEIVPQQQEFL
-723 SRKGVAAQIELLR
+723 SRKGVAAQIKLLR
-736 RHYAD
+736 DHYASF
-741 CYAEGLRQL
+741 YSEALQRLYQRRQPT
-750 YVRREPSATP
+750 EDP
-760 ALVAELQRFHDG
+760 ALVAELQLFSDYA
-772 VVKNEW
+772 VKNGW
-778 MRRVEKLPVILR
+778 MKQVKKLPVILR
-790 FLTKDVI
+790 FLAYDII
-797 DVGQEP
+797 DVEQER
-803 SLKEQLDRHVVEL
+803 SLKEQLDRHVMEL

-822 DLCGSSTMEE
+822 DLCGSSTIQEH
-832 KVFVST
+832 VFVST

-844 LEFDSVIVFDV
+844 LEFDNVIVFDA

-898 MTAYGIKPQRLS
+898 LTAYGIKPQRLS
-910 RFLNNVK
+910 RFLDSVK
-917 EMMEQ
+917 KMME

>member
-1 MEDKE
+1 MESKE
-6 RTWTPDHDQQEI
+6 KTWTPDRDQQEI
-18 IDIRQGRHLVLAPP
+18 IGLQYGRHLVLAPP

-40 AERTRKAHAGG
+40 AERIRKAHAEG
-51 VPYGDMLCLTFTN
+51 VAYSDMLCLTFTN
-64 RAARGMRERIG
+64 RAARGMRERISS
-75 ANLDDPHT
+75 NLGDSGT
-83 TEVFVGNVHRYCARF
+83 TQVFVGNVHRFCARF
-98 LFENAVVPAET
+98 LFENAVVPGET

-129 TKVMDDYR
+129 DKVLGNYR
-137 RRSDYARVV
+137 RRSDYNRVL
-146 FISHLMMEVEHGLP
+146 FISHLMYEIEHRLP
-160 KSLRQHPDCLTREDI
+160 KALRQHPDCLTKEDI
-175 AVFRALCKMQG
+175 AALRAICKMQHR
-186 KEFTREAL
+186 EFTREAL

-200 NDYYRDAVTL
+200 NDFYRDAVL
-210 PGFDPVLRPSAQRTL
+210 QPDFDAVLRPSAQRTL
-225 QRLRYAHAYQ
+225 QFLRYAHAYQ
-235 AYKTQNLLIDFEDLL
+235 AYKRQNLLLDFEDLL
-250 LLTYFSLHNQKDYK
+250 LLTYFALHDNVDYK

-285 DELSEDAG
+285 NELSTASLVEQ
-293 NGESHDGVAHSEDL
+293 SSQHDTQSQSE
-307 PGEGNQAVSTM
+307 E
-318 TDRGCVV
+318 GCVI

-332 AIFSFMGAKLST
+332 AIFSFMGAKHST
-344 LGLLKERCGGNI
+344 LGLLKDRCKGNI
-356 HYLGKNHRSPK
+356 HYLGQNHRSPK
-367 YLLDLLNRYAVEV
+367 YLLDFLNRYAVNE
-380 LRTDPDLLPK
+380 LHTDPELLPQ
-390 TDDVDKDANGRLAI
+390 TADCDDKANGRLAI
-404 IASDNVDCEQT
+404 VASDDVDSEFN
-415 DIAHIVGE
+415 DIAHLVE
-423 LRQSHPHETVAVI
+423 QLRHAHPEETVAVI
-436 VNANRDADSMS
+436 VNANRDADAMS
-447 KTLETQGIHHFKV
+447 RALTAQDIRHFKV

-465 FSSEE
+465 FASDE

-483 DQQFLAWARLLKGL
+483 DQQFLAWARLFKGL
-497 QVCSTH
+497 QVCATH
-503 ASARRLMHLLKERAI
+503 ASARRLMHQLKERAV
-518 SPADLLTGDKTML
+518 SPAELLTGDKTML

-538 QHEDIVVFDT
+538 QREDIVVFDT

-605 QLHSHEEALRMFLD
+605 QLHTHAEALRMFLD

-651 AEQQPV
+651 AERQPV

-709 EKAQEIVPQQQELL
+709 EKAQEVVPQQQEFLA
-723 SRKGVAAQIELLR
+723 RKGIAAQVKLLR
-736 RHYAD
+736 DHYASF
-741 CYAEGLRQL
+741 YVEAMQRLYQRRQPT
-750 YVRREPSATP
+750 EEP
-760 ALVAELQRFHDG
+760 ALVAELQLFSDYA
-772 VVKNEW
+772 VKNGW
-778 MRRVEKLPVILR
+778 IKRVEKLPVILR
-790 FLTKDVI
+790 FLAYDII
-797 DVGQEP
+797 DVEQER
-803 SLKEQLDRHVVEL
+803 SLKEQLDRHVMEL

-822 DLCGSSTMEE
+822 DLCGSSTIQEH
-832 KVFVST
+832 VFVST

-844 LEFDSVIVFDV
+844 LEFDNVIVFDA

-892 SYSKAK
+892 SYSNAK
-898 MTAYGIKPQRLS
+898 LTAYGIKPQRLT
-910 RFLNNVK
+910 RFLDSVK
-917 EMMEQ
+917 GMME

>member
-1 MEDKE
+1 MESKE
-6 RTWTPDHDQQEI
+6 KTWTPDRDQQEI
-18 IDIRQGRHLVLAPP
+18 IGLSHGRHLVLAPP

-40 AERTRKAHAGG
+40 AERVRKAHAEG
-51 VPYGDMLCLTFTN
+51 VAYSDMLCLTFTN
-64 RAARGMRERIG
+64 RAARGMRERISS
-75 ANLDDPHT
+75 NLGDPDT
-83 TEVFVGNVHRYCARF
+83 TQVFVGNVHRFCARF
-98 LFENAVVPAET
+98 LFENAVVPGET

-129 TKVMDDYR
+129 DKVMGNYQ
-137 RRSDYARVV
+137 RRSDYNRVV
-146 FISHLMMEVEHGLP
+146 FISHLMYEIEHGLP
-160 KSLRQHPDCLTREDI
+160 KALRQHPDSLSSEDI
-175 AVFRALCKMQG
+175 AALRAICKMQCR
-186 KEFTREAL
+186 EFTREAL

-200 NDYYRDAVTL
+200 NDFYRDAVL
-210 PGFDPVLRPSAQRTL
+210 QPDFDVVLRPSAQRTL
-225 QRLRYAHAYQ
+225 QFLRYAHAYQ
-235 AYKTQNLLIDFEDLL
+235 AYKRQNLLLDFEDLL
-250 LLTYFSLHNQKDYK
+250 LLTYFALHDNADYK

-285 DELSEDAG
+285 NELSTASLVEQ
-293 NGESHDGVAHSEDL
+293 SSQHDTHSLSDE
-307 PGEGNQAVSTM
+307 
-318 TDRGCVV
+318 GCVI

-344 LGLLKERCGGNI
+344 LGLLKERCKGNI
-356 HYLGKNHRSPK
+356 HYLGQNHRSPK
-367 YLLDLLNRYAVEV
+367 YLLDFLNRYAVNE
-380 LRTDPDLLPK
+380 LHTDPELLPQ
-390 TDDVDKDANGRLAI
+390 TADCDDKANGRLAI
-404 IASDNVDCEQT
+404 VTSDDVDSEFN
-415 DIAHIVGE
+415 DIAHLVE
-423 LRQSHPHETVAVI
+423 QLRHAHPEETVAVI
-436 VNANRDADSMS
+436 VNANRDADAMS
-447 KTLETQGIHHFKV
+447 RALTAQDIRHFKV

-465 FSSEE
+465 FASDE

-483 DQQFLAWARLLKGL
+483 DQQFLAWARLFKGL
-497 QVCSTH
+497 QVCATH
-503 ASARRLMHLLKERAI
+503 ASARRLMHQLKERAV
-518 SPADLLTGDKTML
+518 SPAELLTGDKTML

-538 QHEDIVVFDT
+538 QQEDIVVFDT

-587 PQMLGD
+587 PSMLGD

-605 QLHSHEEALRMFLD
+605 QLHSHAEALRMFLN
-619 FARGSVLLG
+619 FAHGSVLLG

-639 CNVERYLPEVNW
+639 CNVDRYLPEVNW
-651 AEQQPV
+651 VERQPV

-709 EKAQEIVPQQQELL
+709 EKAQEVVPQQQEFL
-723 SRKGVAAQIELLR
+723 SRKGVAAQIKLLR
-736 RHYAD
+736 DHYASF
-741 CYAEGLRQL
+741 YTEALQRLYQQRQPT
-750 YVRREPSATP
+750 EDP
-760 ALVAELQRFHDG
+760 ALVAELQLFSDYA
-772 VVKNEW
+772 VKNGW
-778 MRRVEKLPVILR
+778 MKQVKKLPVILR
-790 FLTKDVI
+790 FLAYDII
-797 DVGQEP
+797 DVEQES
-803 SLKEQLDRHVVEL
+803 SLKEQLDRHVMEL

-822 DLCGSSTMEE
+822 DLCGSTTIEDR
-832 KVFVST
+832 VFVST

-844 LEFDSVIVFDV
+844 LEFDNVIVFDV

-892 SYSKAK
+892 AYSKAK
-898 MTAYGIKPQRLS
+898 LTAYGIKQQRLS
-910 RFLNNVK
+910 RFLDSVK
-917 EMMEQ
+917 EMME

>member
-1 MEDKE
+1 MESKE
-6 RTWTPDHDQQEI
+6 KTWTPDQDQQEI
-18 IDIRQGRHLVLAPP
+18 IGLQHGRHLVLAPP

-40 AERTRKAHAGG
+40 AERIRKAHAGG
-51 VPYGDMLCLTFTN
+51 VAYGDMLCLTFTN
-64 RAARGMRERIG
+64 RAARGMRERISS
-75 ANLDDPHT
+75 NLGDPDT
-83 TEVFVGNVHRYCARF
+83 AQVFVGNVHRFCARF
-98 LFENAVVPAET
+98 LFENAVVPGET

-129 TKVMDDYR
+129 DKVMGNYR
-137 RRSDYARVV
+137 RRSDYNRVV
-146 FISHLMMEVEHGLP
+146 FISHLMFEIERGLP
-160 KSLRQHPDCLTREDI
+160 KAMRQHPDCLTREDI
-175 AVFRALCKMQG
+175 TVLRAICKMQHR
-186 KEFTREAL
+186 EFTREAL

-200 NDYYRDAVTL
+200 NDFYRDAVL
-210 PGFDPVLRPSAQRTL
+210 QPDFDAVLHPSAQRIL
-225 QRLRYAHAYQ
+225 QFLRYAHAYQ
-235 AYKTQNLLIDFEDLL
+235 AYKRQNLLLDFEDLL
-250 LLTYFSLHNQKDYK
+250 LLTYLSLHDNKDYK

-285 DELSEDAG
+285 DELATASLAAASSG
-293 NGESHDGVAHSEDL
+293 HESR
-307 PGEGNQAVSTM
+307 PKFGEG
-318 TDRGCVV
+318 CVI

-344 LGLLKERCGGNI
+344 LGLLKERCKGNI
-356 HYLGKNHRSPK
+356 HYLGQNHRSPK
-367 YLLDLLNRYAVEV
+367 YLLDLLNRYAVDE
-380 LRTDPDLLPK
+380 LHTDPELLPQ
-390 TDDVDKDANGRLAI
+390 TADCDDKANGRLAI
-404 IASDNVDCEQT
+404 VASDDVDSEFNDITHLVEQ
-415 DIAHIVGE
+415 
-423 LRQSHPHETVAVI
+423 LRQAHPDETVAVI
-436 VNANRDADSMS
+436 VNANRDADAMS
-447 KTLETQGIHHFKV
+447 RALAAQDIRHFKV

-465 FSSEE
+465 FASDE

-483 DQQFLAWARLLKGL
+483 DRQFLAWARLFKGL
-497 QVCSTH
+497 QACATH
-503 ASARRLMHLLKERAI
+503 ASARRLMHQLKERAV
-518 SPADLLTGDKTML
+518 SPAELLTGDKTML

-538 QHEDIVVFDT
+538 QQEDIVVFDT

-587 PQMLGD
+587 PSMLGD

-605 QLHSHEEALRMFLD
+605 QLHSHAEALKMFLD
-619 FARGSVLLG
+619 FALGSVLLG

-651 AEQQPV
+651 AERQPV

-678 LLLQE
+678 QLLQE

-709 EKAQEIVPQQQELL
+709 EKAQEVVPQQQEFL
-723 SRKGVAAQIELLR
+723 SRKGVAEQIKLLR
-736 RHYAD
+736 DHYASF
-741 CYAEGLRQL
+741 YIEALQRLYQRRQST
-750 YVRREPSATP
+750 EDP
-760 ALVAELQRFHDG
+760 ALVAELQFFCDYA
-772 VVKNEW
+772 VKNGW
-778 MRRVEKLPVILR
+778 KKRVKKLPVILR
-790 FLTKDVI
+790 FLAYDII
-797 DVGQEP
+797 DVEQEY
-803 SLKEQLDRHVVEL
+803 SLKEQLNRHVMEL

-822 DLCGSSTMEE
+822 DLCGSSTIQEH
-832 KVFVST
+832 VFVST

-844 LEFDSVIVFDV
+844 LEFDNVIVFDA

-898 MTAYGIKPQRLS
+898 LTKPQRLS
-910 RFLNNVK
+910 RFLDSVK
-917 EMMEQ
+917 KMME

>member
-1 MEDKE
+1 MESKE
-6 RTWTPDHDQQEI
+6 KTWTPDQDQQEI
-18 IDIRQGRHLVLAPP
+18 IGLQHGRHLVLAPP

-40 AERTRKAHAGG
+40 AERIRKAHAGG
-51 VPYGDMLCLTFTN
+51 VAYGDMLCLTFTN
-64 RAARGMRERIG
+64 RAARGMRERISS
-75 ANLDDPHT
+75 NLGDPDT
-83 TEVFVGNVHRYCARF
+83 AQVFVGNVHRFCARF
-98 LFENAVVPAET
+98 LFENAVVPGET

-129 TKVMDDYR
+129 DTVMGNYR
-137 RRSDYARVV
+137 RRSDYNRVV
-146 FISHLMMEVEHGLP
+146 FISHLMFEIERGLP
-160 KSLRQHPDCLTREDI
+160 KAMRQHPDCLAREDI
-175 AVFRALCKMQG
+175 TVLRAICKMQHR
-186 KEFTREAL
+186 EFTREAL

-200 NDYYRDAVTL
+200 NDFYRDAVL
-210 PGFDPVLRPSAQRTL
+210 QPDFDAVLRPSAQRIL
-225 QRLRYAHAYQ
+225 QFLRYAHAYQ
-235 AYKTQNLLIDFEDLL
+235 AYKRQNLLLDFEDLL
-250 LLTYFSLHNQKDYK
+250 LLTYLALHDNKDYK

-285 DELSEDAG
+285 DELATASLAAASSGHESRPQSE
-293 NGESHDGVAHSEDL
+293 E
-307 PGEGNQAVSTM
+307 
-318 TDRGCVV
+318 GCVI

-344 LGLLKERCGGNI
+344 LGLLKERCKGNI
-356 HYLGKNHRSPK
+356 HYLGQNHRSPK
-367 YLLDLLNRYAVEV
+367 YLLDLLNRYAVDE
-380 LRTDPDLLPK
+380 LHTDPELLPQ
-390 TDDVDKDANGRLAI
+390 TADCDDKANGRLAI
-404 IASDNVDCEQT
+404 VASDDVDSEFNDITHLVEQ
-415 DIAHIVGE
+415 
-423 LRQSHPHETVAVI
+423 LRQAHPDETVAVI
-436 VNANRDADSMS
+436 VNANRDADAMS
-447 KTLETQGIHHFKV
+447 RALAAQDIRHFKV

-465 FSSEE
+465 FASDE

-483 DQQFLAWARLLKGL
+483 DRQFLAWARLFKGL
-497 QVCSTH
+497 QACATH
-503 ASARRLMHLLKERAI
+503 ASARRLMHQLKERAV
-518 SPADLLTGDKTML
+518 SPAELLTGDKTML

-538 QHEDIVVFDT
+538 QQEDIVVFDT

-605 QLHSHEEALRMFLD
+605 QLHTHAEALRMFLD
-619 FARGSVLLG
+619 FAHGSVLLG

-651 AEQQPV
+651 AERQPV

-678 LLLQE
+678 QLLLE

-709 EKAQEIVPQQQELL
+709 EKAQKVVPQQQEFL
-723 SRKGVAAQIELLR
+723 SRKGVAAQIKLLR
-736 RHYAD
+736 DHYASF
-741 CYAEGLRQL
+741 YIEALQRLYQRRQST
-750 YVRREPSATP
+750 EDP
-760 ALVAELQRFHDG
+760 ALVAELQLFSDYT
-772 VVKNEW
+772 VKNGW
-778 MRRVEKLPVILR
+778 MKRVKKLPVILR
-790 FLTKDVI
+790 FLVYDII
-797 DVGQEP
+797 DVEQEY
-803 SLKEQLDRHVVEL
+803 SLKEQLNRHVMEL

-822 DLCGSSTMEE
+822 DLCGSSTIQEH
-832 KVFVST
+832 VFVST

-844 LEFDSVIVFDV
+844 LEFDNVIVFDA

-898 MTAYGIKPQRLS
+898 LTAYGIKPQRLS
-910 RFLNNVK
+910 RFLDSVK
-917 EMMEQ
+917 KMME

>member
-1 MEDKE
+1 MESKE
-6 RTWTPDHDQQEI
+6 KTWTPDRDQQEI
-18 IDIRQGRHLVLAPP
+18 IGLSHGRHLVLAPP

-40 AERTRKAHAGG
+40 AERVRKAHAEG
-51 VPYGDMLCLTFTN
+51 VAYSDMLCLTFTN
-64 RAARGMRERIG
+64 RAARGMRERISS
-75 ANLDDPHT
+75 NLGDPDT
-83 TEVFVGNVHRYCARF
+83 TQVFVGNVHRYCARF
-98 LFENAVVPAET
+98 LFENAVVPGET

-129 TKVMDDYR
+129 DKVMGNYQ
-137 RRSDYARVV
+137 RRSDYNRVV
-146 FISHLMMEVEHGLP
+146 FISHLMYEIEHGLP
-160 KSLRQHPDCLTREDI
+160 KALRQHPDSLSSEDI
-175 AVFRALCKMQG
+175 AALRAICKMQHR
-186 KEFTREAL
+186 EFTREAL

-200 NDYYRDAVTL
+200 NDFYRDAVL
-210 PGFDPVLRPSAQRTL
+210 QPDFDVVLRPSAQRTL
-225 QRLRYAHAYQ
+225 QFLRYAHAYQ
-235 AYKTQNLLIDFEDLL
+235 AYKRQNLLLDFEDLL
-250 LLTYFSLHNQKDYK
+250 LLTYFALHDNADYK

-285 DELSEDAG
+285 NELSTASLVEQ
-293 NGESHDGVAHSEDL
+293 SSQHDTHSLSD
-307 PGEGNQAVSTM
+307 EG
-318 TDRGCVV
+318 CII

-344 LGLLKERCGGNI
+344 LGLLKDRCKGNI
-356 HYLGKNHRSPK
+356 HYLGQNHRSPK
-367 YLLDLLNRYAVEV
+367 YLLDFLNRYAVNE
-380 LRTDPDLLPK
+380 LHTDPELLPQ
-390 TDDVDKDANGRLAI
+390 TADCDDKANGRLAI
-404 IASDNVDCEQT
+404 VASDDVDSEFN
-415 DIAHIVGE
+415 DIAHLVE
-423 LRQSHPHETVAVI
+423 QLRHAHPEETVAVI
-436 VNANRDADSMS
+436 VN
-447 KTLETQGIHHFKV
+447 
-460 SGSDL
+460 
-465 FSSEE
+465 

-483 DQQFLAWARLLKGL
+483 DQQFLAWARLFKGL
-497 QVCSTH
+497 QVCATH
-503 ASARRLMHLLKERAI
+503 ASARRLMHQLKERAV
-518 SPADLLTGDKTML
+518 SPAELLTGDKTML

-538 QHEDIVVFDT
+538 QQEDIVVFDT

-587 PQMLGD
+587 PLMLGD

-605 QLHSHEEALRMFLD
+605 QLHSHAEALRMFLN
-619 FARGSVLLG
+619 FAHGSALLG

-639 CNVERYLPEVNW
+639 CNVARYLPGVSW
-651 AEQQPV
+651 VEQQPV

-709 EKAQEIVPQQQELL
+709 EKAQEVVLQQQEFL
-723 SRKGVAAQIELLR
+723 SRKGVAAQIKLLR
-736 RHYAD
+736 DHYASF
-741 CYAEGLRQL
+741 YTEALQRLYQRRQPT
-750 YVRREPSATP
+750 EDP
-760 ALVAELQRFHDG
+760 ALVAELQLFSDYA
-772 VVKNEW
+772 VKKGW
-778 MRRVEKLPVILR
+778 MKRLEKLPVILR
-790 FLTKDVI
+790 FLAYDII
-797 DVGQEP
+797 DVEQER
-803 SLKEQLDRHVVEL
+803 SLKEQLDRHVMEL

-822 DLCGSSTMEE
+822 DLCGSTTIEDR
-832 KVFVST
+832 VFVST

-844 LEFDSVIVFDV
+844 LEFDNVIVFDV

-892 SYSKAK
+892 AYSKAK
-898 MTAYGIKPQRLS
+898 LTAYGIKQQRLS
-910 RFLNNVK
+910 RFLDSVK
-917 EMMEQ
+917 EMME

>member
-1 MEDKE
+1 MESKE
-6 RTWTPDHDQQEI
+6 KTWTPDRDQQEI
-18 IDIRQGRHLVLAPP
+18 IGLQYGRHLVLAPP

-40 AERTRKAHAGG
+40 AERIRKAHAEG
-51 VPYGDMLCLTFTN
+51 VAYSDMLCLTFTN
-64 RAARGMRERIG
+64 RAARGMRERISS
-75 ANLDDPHT
+75 NLGDSGT
-83 TEVFVGNVHRYCARF
+83 TQVFVGNVHRFCARF
-98 LFENAVVPAET
+98 LFENAVVPGET

-129 TKVMDDYR
+129 DKVLGNYR
-137 RRSDYARVV
+137 RRSDYNRVL
-146 FISHLMMEVEHGLP
+146 FISHLMYEIEHRLP
-160 KSLRQHPDCLTREDI
+160 KALRQHPDCLTKEDI
-175 AVFRALCKMQG
+175 AALRAICKMQHR
-186 KEFTREAL
+186 EFTREAL

-200 NDYYRDAVTL
+200 NDFYRDAVL
-210 PGFDPVLRPSAQRTL
+210 QPDFDAVLRPSAQRTL
-225 QRLRYAHAYQ
+225 QFLRYAHAYQ
-235 AYKTQNLLIDFEDLL
+235 AYKRQNLLLDFEDLL
-250 LLTYFSLHNQKDYK
+250 LLTYFALHDNADYK

-285 DELSEDAG
+285 NELSTASLVEQ
-293 NGESHDGVAHSEDL
+293 SSQHDTQSQSE
-307 PGEGNQAVSTM
+307 E
-318 TDRGCVV
+318 GCVI

-332 AIFSFMGAKLST
+332 AIFSFMGAKHST
-344 LGLLKERCGGNI
+344 LGLLKDRCKGNI
-356 HYLGKNHRSPK
+356 HYLGQNHRSPK
-367 YLLDLLNRYAVEV
+367 YLLDFLNRYAVNE
-380 LRTDPDLLPK
+380 LHTDPELLPQ
-390 TDDVDKDANGRLAI
+390 TADCDDKANGRLAI
-404 IASDNVDCEQT
+404 VASDDVDSEFN
-415 DIAHIVGE
+415 DIAHLVE
-423 LRQSHPHETVAVI
+423 QLRHAHPEETVAVI
-436 VNANRDADSMS
+436 VNANRDADAMS
-447 KTLETQGIHHFKV
+447 RALTAQDIRHFKV
-460 SGSDL
+460 SGRDL
-465 FSSEE
+465 FASDE

-483 DQQFLAWARLLKGL
+483 DQQFLAWARLFKGL
-497 QVCSTH
+497 QVCATH
-503 ASARRLMHLLKERAI
+503 ASARRLMHQLKERAV
-518 SPADLLTGDKTML
+518 SPAELLTGDKTML

-538 QHEDIVVFDT
+538 QREDIVVFDT

-605 QLHSHEEALRMFLD
+605 QLHTHAEALRMFLD

-651 AEQQPV
+651 AERQPV

-709 EKAQEIVPQQQELL
+709 EKAQEVVPQQQEFLA
-723 SRKGVAAQIELLR
+723 RKGIAAQVKLLR
-736 RHYAD
+736 DHYASF
-741 CYAEGLRQL
+741 YVEAMQRLYQRRQPT
-750 YVRREPSATP
+750 EEP
-760 ALVAELQRFHDG
+760 ALVAELQLFSDYA
-772 VVKNEW
+772 VKNGW
-778 MRRVEKLPVILR
+778 IKRVEKLPVILR
-790 FLTKDVI
+790 FLAYDII
-797 DVGQEP
+797 DVEQER
-803 SLKEQLDRHVVEL
+803 SLKEQLDRHVMEL

-822 DLCGSSTMEE
+822 DLCGSSTIQEH
-832 KVFVST
+832 VFVST

-844 LEFDSVIVFDV
+844 LEFDNVIVFDA

-892 SYSKAK
+892 SYSNAK
-898 MTAYGIKPQRLS
+898 LTAYGIKPQRLT
-910 RFLNNVK
+910 RFLDSVK
-917 EMMEQ
+917 GMME

>member
-1 MEDKE
+1 MESKE
-6 RTWTPDHDQQEI
+6 KTWTPDQDQQEI
-18 IDIRQGRHLVLAPP
+18 IGLQHGRHLVLAPP

-40 AERTRKAHAGG
+40 AERIRKAHAGG
-51 VPYGDMLCLTFTN
+51 VAYGDMLCLTFTN
-64 RAARGMRERIG
+64 RAARGMRERISS
-75 ANLDDPHT
+75 NLGDPDT
-83 TEVFVGNVHRYCARF
+83 AQVFVGNVHRFCARF
-98 LFENAVVPAET
+98 LFENAVVPGET

-129 TKVMDDYR
+129 DKVMGNYR
-137 RRSDYARVV
+137 RRSDYNRVV
-146 FISHLMMEVEHGLP
+146 FISHLMFEIERGLP
-160 KSLRQHPDCLTREDI
+160 KAMRQHPDCLTREDI
-175 AVFRALCKMQG
+175 TVLRAICKMQHR
-186 KEFTREAL
+186 EFTREAL

-200 NDYYRDAVTL
+200 NDFYRDAVL
-210 PGFDPVLRPSAQRTL
+210 QPDFDAVLRPSAQRIL
-225 QRLRYAHAYQ
+225 QFLRYAHAYQ
-235 AYKTQNLLIDFEDLL
+235 AYKRQNLLLDFEDLL
-250 LLTYFSLHNQKDYK
+250 LLTYLALHDNKDYK

-285 DELSEDAG
+285 DELATASLAAASSG
-293 NGESHDGVAHSEDL
+293 HESR
-307 PGEGNQAVSTM
+307 PQFGEG
-318 TDRGCVV
+318 CVI

-344 LGLLKERCGGNI
+344 LGLLKERCKGNI
-356 HYLGKNHRSPK
+356 HYLGQNHRSPK
-367 YLLDLLNRYAVEV
+367 YLLDLLNRYAVDE
-380 LRTDPDLLPK
+380 LHTDPELLPQ
-390 TDDVDKDANGRLAI
+390 TADCDDKANGRLAI
-404 IASDNVDCEQT
+404 VASDDVDSEFNDITHLVEQ
-415 DIAHIVGE
+415 
-423 LRQSHPHETVAVI
+423 LRQAHPDETVAVI
-436 VNANRDADSMS
+436 VNANCDADAMS
-447 KTLETQGIHHFKV
+447 RVLAAQDIRHFKV

-465 FSSEE
+465 FASDE

-483 DQQFLAWARLLKGL
+483 DRQFLAWARLFKGL
-497 QVCSTH
+497 QACATH
-503 ASARRLMHLLKERAI
+503 ASARRLMHQLKERAV
-518 SPADLLTGDKTML
+518 SPAELLTGDKTML

-538 QHEDIVVFDT
+538 QQEDIVVFDT

-587 PQMLGD
+587 PSMLGD

-605 QLHSHEEALRMFLD
+605 QLHSHAEALKMFLD
-619 FARGSVLLG
+619 FALGSVLLG

-651 AEQQPV
+651 AERQPV

-678 LLLQE
+678 QLLQE

-709 EKAQEIVPQQQELL
+709 EKAQKVVPQQQEFL
-723 SRKGVAAQIELLR
+723 SRKGVAAQIKLLR
-736 RHYAD
+736 DHYASF
-741 CYAEGLRQL
+741 YLEALQRLYRRRQPT
-750 YVRREPSATP
+750 EDP
-760 ALVAELQRFHDG
+760 ALVAELQFFCDYA
-772 VVKNEW
+772 VKNGW
-778 MRRVEKLPVILR
+778 MKRVKKLPVILR
-790 FLTKDVI
+790 FLAYDII
-797 DVGQEP
+797 DVEQEY
-803 SLKEQLDRHVVEL
+803 SLKEQLNRHVMEL

-822 DLCGSSTMEE
+822 DLCGSSTIQEH
-832 KVFVST
+832 VFVST

-844 LEFDSVIVFDV
+844 LEFDNVIVFDA

-898 MTAYGIKPQRLS
+898 LTAYGIKPQRLS
-910 RFLNNVK
+910 RFLDSVK
-917 EMMEQ
+917 KMME

>member
-1 MEDKE
+1 MESKE
-6 RTWTPDHDQQEI
+6 KTWTPDRDQQEI
-18 IDIRQGRHLVLAPP
+18 IGLQYGRHLVLAPP

-40 AERTRKAHAGG
+40 AERIRKAHAEG
-51 VPYGDMLCLTFTN
+51 VAYSDMLCLTFTN
-64 RAARGMRERIG
+64 RAARGMRERISS
-75 ANLDDPHT
+75 NLGDSGT
-83 TEVFVGNVHRYCARF
+83 TQVFVGNVHRFCARF
-98 LFENAVVPAET
+98 LFENAVVPGET

-129 TKVMDDYR
+129 DKVLGNYR
-137 RRSDYARVV
+137 RRSDYNRVL
-146 FISHLMMEVEHGLP
+146 FISHLMYEIEHRLP
-160 KSLRQHPDCLTREDI
+160 KALRQHPDCLTKEDI
-175 AVFRALCKMQG
+175 AALRAICKMQHR
-186 KEFTREAL
+186 EFTREAL

-200 NDYYRDAVTL
+200 NDFYRDAVL
-210 PGFDPVLRPSAQRTL
+210 QPDFDAVLRPSAQRTL
-225 QRLRYAHAYQ
+225 QFLRYAHAYQ
-235 AYKTQNLLIDFEDLL
+235 AYKRQNLLLDFEDLL
-250 LLTYFSLHNQKDYK
+250 LLTYFALHDNADYK

-285 DELSEDAG
+285 NELSTASLVEQ
-293 NGESHDGVAHSEDL
+293 SSQHDTQSQSE
-307 PGEGNQAVSTM
+307 E
-318 TDRGCVV
+318 GCVI

-332 AIFSFMGAKLST
+332 AIFSFMGAKHST
-344 LGLLKERCGGNI
+344 LGLLKDRCKGNI
-356 HYLGKNHRSPK
+356 HYLGQNHRSPK
-367 YLLDLLNRYAVEV
+367 YLLDFLNRYAVNE
-380 LRTDPDLLPK
+380 LHTDPELLPQ
-390 TDDVDKDANGRLAI
+390 TADCDDKANGRLAI
-404 IASDNVDCEQT
+404 VASDDVDSEFN
-415 DIAHIVGE
+415 DIAHLVE
-423 LRQSHPHETVAVI
+423 QLRHAHPEETVAVI
-436 VNANRDADSMS
+436 VNANRDADAMS
-447 KTLETQGIHHFKV
+447 RALTAQDIRHFKV

-465 FSSEE
+465 FASDE

-483 DQQFLAWARLLKGL
+483 DQQFLAWARLFKGL
-497 QVCSTH
+497 QVCATH
-503 ASARRLMHLLKERAI
+503 ASARRLMHQLKERAV
-518 SPADLLTGDKTML
+518 SPAELLTGDKTML

-538 QHEDIVVFDT
+538 QREDIVVFDT

-605 QLHSHEEALRMFLD
+605 QLHTHAEALRMFLD

-651 AEQQPV
+651 AERQPV

-709 EKAQEIVPQQQELL
+709 EKAQEVVPQQQEFLA
-723 SRKGVAAQIELLR
+723 RKGIAAQVKLLR
-736 RHYAD
+736 DHYASF
-741 CYAEGLRQL
+741 YVEAMQRLYQRRQPT
-750 YVRREPSATP
+750 EEP
-760 ALVAELQRFHDG
+760 ALVAELQLFSDYA
-772 VVKNEW
+772 VKNGW
-778 MRRVEKLPVILR
+778 IKRVEKLPVILR
-790 FLTKDVI
+790 FLAYDII
-797 DVGQEP
+797 DV
-803 SLKEQLDRHVVEL
+803 RHVMEL

-822 DLCGSSTMEE
+822 DLCGSSTIQEH
-832 KVFVST
+832 VFVST

-844 LEFDSVIVFDV
+844 LEFDNVIVFDA

-892 SYSKAK
+892 SYSNAK
-898 MTAYGIKPQRLS
+898 LTAYGIKPQRLT
-910 RFLNNVK
+910 RFLDSVK
-917 EMMEQ
+917 GMME

>member
-1 MEDKE
+1 MESKE
-6 RTWTPDHDQQEI
+6 KTWTPDRDQQEI
-18 IDIRQGRHLVLAPP
+18 IGLQYGRHLVLAPP

-40 AERTRKAHAGG
+40 AERIRKAHAEG
-51 VPYGDMLCLTFTN
+51 VAYSDMLCLTFTN
-64 RAARGMRERIG
+64 RAARGMRERISS
-75 ANLDDPHT
+75 NLGDSGT
-83 TEVFVGNVHRYCARF
+83 TQVFVGNVHRFCARF
-98 LFENAVVPAET
+98 LFENAVVPGET

-129 TKVMDDYR
+129 DKVLGNYR
-137 RRSDYARVV
+137 RRSDYNRVL
-146 FISHLMMEVEHGLP
+146 FISHLMYEIEHRLP
-160 KSLRQHPDCLTREDI
+160 KALRQHPDCLTKEDI
-175 AVFRALCKMQG
+175 AALRAICKMQHR
-186 KEFTREAL
+186 EFTREAL

-200 NDYYRDAVTL
+200 NDFYRDAVL
-210 PGFDPVLRPSAQRTL
+210 QPDFDAVLRPSAQRTL
-225 QRLRYAHAYQ
+225 QFLRYAHAYQ
-235 AYKTQNLLIDFEDLL
+235 AYKRQNLLLDFEDLL
-250 LLTYFSLHNQKDYK
+250 LLTYLALHDNTDYK

-285 DELSEDAG
+285 DELAMASLAVASSG
-293 NGESHDGVAHSEDL
+293 PESRSL
-307 PGEGNQAVSTM
+307 SGEG
-318 TDRGCVV
+318 CVI

-344 LGLLKERCGGNI
+344 LGLLKERCKGNI
-356 HYLGKNHRSPK
+356 HYLGQNHRSPK
-367 YLLDLLNRYAVEV
+367 YLLDLLNRYAVDE
-380 LRTDPDLLPK
+380 LHTDPELLPQ
-390 TDDVDKDANGRLAI
+390 TADGDDKANGRLAI
-404 IASDNVDCEQT
+404 LASDDVDSEFN
-415 DIAHIVGE
+415 DIAHLVE
-423 LRQSHPHETVAVI
+423 QLRQAHPDETVAVI
-436 VNANRDADSMS
+436 VNANRDADAMS
-447 KTLETQGIHHFKV
+447 RALSAQDIRHFKV

-465 FSSEE
+465 FASDE

-483 DQQFLAWARLLKGL
+483 DQQFLAWARLFKGL
-497 QVCSTH
+497 QVCATH
-503 ASARRLMHLLKERAI
+503 ASARRLMHQLKERAV
-518 SPADLLTGDKTML
+518 SPAELLMGDKTML

-538 QHEDIVVFDT
+538 QQEDIVVFDT

-587 PQMLGD
+587 PSMLGD

-605 QLHSHEEALRMFLD
+605 QLHSHAEALRMFLD
-619 FARGSVLLG
+619 FAHGSVLLG

-639 CNVERYLPEVNW
+639 CNVERYLSEVNW
-651 AEQQPV
+651 AERQPV

-709 EKAQEIVPQQQELL
+709 EKAQEIVPQQQEFL
-723 SRKGVAAQIELLR
+723 SRKGVAAQIKLLR
-736 RHYAD
+736 DHYASF
-741 CYAEGLRQL
+741 YSEALQRLYQRRQPT
-750 YVRREPSATP
+750 EDP
-760 ALVAELQRFHDG
+760 ALVAELQLFSDYA
-772 VVKNEW
+772 VKNGW
-778 MRRVEKLPVILR
+778 MKQVKKLPVILR
-790 FLTKDVI
+790 FLAYDII
-797 DVGQEP
+797 DVEQER
-803 SLKEQLDRHVVEL
+803 SLKEQLDRHVMEL

-822 DLCGSSTMEE
+822 DLCGSSTIQEH
-832 KVFVST
+832 VFVST

-844 LEFDSVIVFDV
+844 LEFDNVIVFDA

-898 MTAYGIKPQRLS
+898 LTAYGIKPQRLS
-910 RFLNNVK
+910 RFLDSVK
-917 EMMEQ
+917 KMME

>member
-1 MEDKE
+1 MESKE
-6 RTWTPDHDQQEI
+6 KTWTPDRDQQEI
-18 IDIRQGRHLVLAPP
+18 IGLQYGRHLVLAPP

-40 AERTRKAHAGG
+40 AERIRKAHAEG
-51 VPYGDMLCLTFTN
+51 VAYSDMLCLTFTN
-64 RAARGMRERIG
+64 RAARGMRERISS
-75 ANLDDPHT
+75 NLGDSGT
-83 TEVFVGNVHRYCARF
+83 TQVFVGNVHRFCARF
-98 LFENAVVPAET
+98 LFENAVVPGET

-129 TKVMDDYR
+129 DKVLGNYR
-137 RRSDYARVV
+137 RRSDYNRVL
-146 FISHLMMEVEHGLP
+146 FISHLMYEIEHRLP
-160 KSLRQHPDCLTREDI
+160 KALRQHPDCLTKEDI
-175 AVFRALCKMQG
+175 AALRAICKMQHR
-186 KEFTREAL
+186 EFTREAL

-200 NDYYRDAVTL
+200 NDFYRDAVL
-210 PGFDPVLRPSAQRTL
+210 QPDFDAVLRPSAQRTL
-225 QRLRYAHAYQ
+225 QFLRYAHAYQ
-235 AYKTQNLLIDFEDLL
+235 AYKRQNLLLDFEDLL
-250 LLTYFSLHNQKDYK
+250 LLTYFALHDNADYK

-285 DELSEDAG
+285 NELSTASLVEQ
-293 NGESHDGVAHSEDL
+293 SSQHDTQSLSE
-307 PGEGNQAVSTM
+307 E
-318 TDRGCVV
+318 GCVI

-332 AIFSFMGAKLST
+332 AIFSFMGAKHST
-344 LGLLKERCGGNI
+344 LGLLKDRCKGNI
-356 HYLGKNHRSPK
+356 HYLGQNHRSPK
-367 YLLDLLNRYAVEV
+367 YLLDFLNRYAVNE
-380 LRTDPDLLPK
+380 LHTDPELLPQ
-390 TDDVDKDANGRLAI
+390 TADCDDKANGRLAI
-404 IASDNVDCEQT
+404 VASDDVDSEFN
-415 DIAHIVGE
+415 DIAHLVE
-423 LRQSHPHETVAVI
+423 QLRHAHPEETVAVI
-436 VNANRDADSMS
+436 VNANRDADAMS
-447 KTLETQGIHHFKV
+447 RALTAQDIRHFKV

-465 FSSEE
+465 FASDE

-483 DQQFLAWARLLKGL
+483 DQQFLAWARLFKGL
-497 QVCSTH
+497 QVCATH
-503 ASARRLMHLLKERAI
+503 ASARRLMHQLKERAV
-518 SPADLLTGDKTML
+518 SPAELLTGDKTML

-538 QHEDIVVFDT
+538 QREDIVVFDT

-605 QLHSHEEALRMFLD
+605 QLHTHAEALRMFLD

-651 AEQQPV
+651 AERQPV

-709 EKAQEIVPQQQELL
+709 EKAQEVVPQQQEFLA
-723 SRKGVAAQIELLR
+723 RKGIAAQVKLLR
-736 RHYAD
+736 DHYASF
-741 CYAEGLRQL
+741 YVEAMQRLYQRRQPT
-750 YVRREPSATP
+750 EEP
-760 ALVAELQRFHDG
+760 ALVAELQLFSDYA
-772 VVKNEW
+772 VKNGW
-778 MRRVEKLPVILR
+778 IKRVEKLPVILR
-790 FLTKDVI
+790 FLAYDII
-797 DVGQEP
+797 DVEQER
-803 SLKEQLDRHVVEL
+803 SLKEQLDRHVMEL

-822 DLCGSSTMEE
+822 DLCGSSTIQEH
-832 KVFVST
+832 VFVST

-844 LEFDSVIVFDV
+844 LEFDNVIVFDA

-892 SYSKAK
+892 SYSNAK
-898 MTAYGIKPQRLS
+898 LTAYGIKPQRLT
-910 RFLNNVK
+910 RFLDSVK
-917 EMMEQ
+917 GMME

>member
-1 MEDKE
+1 MESKE
-6 RTWTPDHDQQEI
+6 KTWTPDRDQQEI
-18 IDIRQGRHLVLAPP
+18 IGLSHGRHLVLAPP

-40 AERTRKAHAGG
+40 AERVRKAHAEG
-51 VPYGDMLCLTFTN
+51 VAYSDMLCLTFTN
-64 RAARGMRERIG
+64 RAARGMRERISS
-75 ANLDDPHT
+75 NLGDPDT
-83 TEVFVGNVHRYCARF
+83 AQVFVGNVHRFCARF
-98 LFENAVVPAET
+98 LFENAVVPGET
-109 SVIDDDTAVSIL
+109 SVIDDDTTVSIL

-129 TKVMDDYR
+129 DKVMGNYQ
-137 RRSDYARVV
+137 RRSDYNRVV
-146 FISHLMMEVEHGLP
+146 FISHLMYEIEHGLP
-160 KSLRQHPDCLTREDI
+160 KALRQHPDSLSSEDI
-175 AVFRALCKMQG
+175 AALRAICKMQRR
-186 KEFTREAL
+186 EFTREAL

-200 NDYYRDAVTL
+200 NDFYRDAVL
-210 PGFDPVLRPSAQRTL
+210 QPDFDAVLRPSAQRTL
-225 QRLRYAHAYQ
+225 QFLRYAHAYQ
-235 AYKTQNLLIDFEDLL
+235 AYKRQNLLLDFEDLL
-250 LLTYFSLHNQKDYK
+250 LLTYFALHDNADYK

-285 DELSEDAG
+285 DELATASLAVASSEH
-293 NGESHDGVAHSEDL
+293 ESQTPSA
-307 PGEGNQAVSTM
+307 A
-318 TDRGCVV
+318 GCVI

-344 LGLLKERCGGNI
+344 LGLLKERCKGNI
-356 HYLGKNHRSPK
+356 HYLGQNHRSPK
-367 YLLDLLNRYAVEV
+367 YLLDFLNRYAVNE
-380 LRTDPDLLPK
+380 LHTDPELLPQ
-390 TDDVDKDANGRLAI
+390 TADCDDKANGRLAI
-404 IASDNVDCEQT
+404 VASDDVDSEFN
-415 DIAHIVGE
+415 DIAHLVE
-423 LRQSHPHETVAVI
+423 QLRHAHPEETVAVI
-436 VNANRDADSMS
+436 VNANRDADAMS
-447 KTLETQGIHHFKV
+447 RALTAQDIRHFKV

-465 FSSEE
+465 FASDE

-483 DQQFLAWARLLKGL
+483 DQQFLAWARLFKGL
-497 QVCSTH
+497 QVCATH
-503 ASARRLMHLLKERAI
+503 ASARRLMHQLKERAV
-518 SPADLLTGDKTML
+518 SPAELLTGDKTML

-538 QHEDIVVFDT
+538 QQEDIVVFDT

-587 PQMLGD
+587 PSMLGD

-605 QLHSHEEALRMFLD
+605 QLHSHAEALRMFLN
-619 FARGSVLLG
+619 FAHGSALLG

-639 CNVERYLPEVNW
+639 CNVARYLPGVSWVER
-651 AEQQPV
+651 QPV

-709 EKAQEIVPQQQELL
+709 EKAQEVVPQQQEFLA
-723 SRKGVAAQIELLR
+723 RKGVAAQIKLLR
-736 RHYAD
+736 DHYASF
-741 CYAEGLRQL
+741 YTEALQRLYQRRQPT
-750 YVRREPSATP
+750 EDP
-760 ALVAELQRFHDG
+760 ALVAELQLFSDYT
-772 VVKNEW
+772 VKKGW
-778 MRRVEKLPVILR
+778 MKQVKKLPVILR
-790 FLTKDVI
+790 FLAYDII
-797 DVGQEP
+797 DVEKEH
-803 SLKEQLDRHVVEL
+803 SLKEQLDSHVMEL

-822 DLCGSSTMEE
+822 DLCGSTTIEDR
-832 KVFVST
+832 VFVST

-844 LEFDSVIVFDV
+844 LEFDNVIVFDV

-892 SYSKAK
+892 AYSKAK
-898 MTAYGIKPQRLS
+898 LTAYGIKQQRLS
-910 RFLNNVK
+910 RFLDSVK
-917 EMMEQ
+917 EMMG

>member
-1 MEDKE
+1 MESKE
-6 RTWTPDHDQQEI
+6 KTWTPDQDQQEI
-18 IDIRQGRHLVLAPP
+18 IGLQHGRHLVLAPP

-40 AERTRKAHAGG
+40 AERIRKAHAGG
-51 VPYGDMLCLTFTN
+51 VAYGDMLCLTFTN
-64 RAARGMRERIG
+64 RAARGMRERISS
-75 ANLDDPHT
+75 NLGDPDT
-83 TEVFVGNVHRYCARF
+83 AQVFVGNVHRFCARF
-98 LFENAVVPAET
+98 LFENAVVPGET

-129 TKVMDDYR
+129 DKVMGNYR
-137 RRSDYARVV
+137 RRSDYNRVV
-146 FISHLMMEVEHGLP
+146 FISHLMFEIERGLP
-160 KSLRQHPDCLTREDI
+160 KAMRQHPDCLTREDI
-175 AVFRALCKMQG
+175 TVLRAICKMQHR
-186 KEFTREAL
+186 EFTREAL

-200 NDYYRDAVTL
+200 NDFYRDAVL
-210 PGFDPVLRPSAQRTL
+210 QPDFDAVLRPSAQRIL
-225 QRLRYAHAYQ
+225 QFLRYAHAYQ
-235 AYKTQNLLIDFEDLL
+235 AYKRQNLLLDFEDLL
-250 LLTYFSLHNQKDYK
+250 LLTYLALHDNKDYK

-285 DELSEDAG
+285 DELATASLAAASSG
-293 NGESHDGVAHSEDL
+293 HESR
-307 PGEGNQAVSTM
+307 PQFGEG
-318 TDRGCVV
+318 CVI

-344 LGLLKERCGGNI
+344 LGLLKERCKGNI
-356 HYLGKNHRSPK
+356 HYLGQNHRSPK
-367 YLLDLLNRYAVEV
+367 YLLDLLNRYAVDE
-380 LRTDPDLLPK
+380 LHTDPELLPQ
-390 TDDVDKDANGRLAI
+390 TADCDDKANGRLTI
-404 IASDNVDCEQT
+404 VASDDVDSEFNDITHLVEQ
-415 DIAHIVGE
+415 
-423 LRQSHPHETVAVI
+423 LRQAHPDETVAVI
-436 VNANRDADSMS
+436 VNANRDADAMS
-447 KTLETQGIHHFKV
+447 RALAAQDIRHFKV

-465 FSSEE
+465 FASDE

-483 DQQFLAWARLLKGL
+483 DRQFLAWARLFKGL
-497 QVCSTH
+497 QACATH
-503 ASARRLMHLLKERAI
+503 ASARRLMHQLKERAI
-518 SPADLLTGDKTML
+518 SPAELLTGDKTML
-531 QRFVETY
+531 QRFAETY
-538 QHEDIVVFDT
+538 QQEDIVVFDT

-587 PQMLGD
+587 PSMLGD

-605 QLHSHEEALRMFLD
+605 QLHSHAEALKMFLD
-619 FARGSVLLG
+619 FALGSVLLG

-651 AEQQPV
+651 AERQSV

-678 LLLQE
+678 QLLLE

-709 EKAQEIVPQQQELL
+709 EKAQKVVPQQQEFL
-723 SRKGVAAQIELLR
+723 SRKGVAAQIKLLR
-736 RHYAD
+736 DHYASF
-741 CYAEGLRQL
+741 YIEALQRLYQRRQST
-750 YVRREPSATP
+750 EDP
-760 ALVAELQRFHDG
+760 ALVAELQLFSDYT
-772 VVKNEW
+772 VKNGW
-778 MRRVEKLPVILR
+778 MKRVKKLPVILR
-790 FLTKDVI
+790 FLAYDII
-797 DVGQEP
+797 DVEQEY
-803 SLKEQLDRHVVEL
+803 SLKEQLNRHVMEL

-822 DLCGSSTMEE
+822 DLCGSSTIQEH
-832 KVFVST
+832 VFVST

-844 LEFDSVIVFDV
+844 LEFDNVIVFDA

-898 MTAYGIKPQRLS
+898 LTAYGIKPQRLS
-910 RFLNNVK
+910 RFLDSVK
-917 EMMEQ
+917 KMME